1 MIFIDQ
7 NYAAVV
13 LTILT
18 KFTAVI
24 ETVALSS
31 LSFDEQILS
40 DNDMTKIF
48 LFNQRKC
55 QNVNPEKRGYNK

>member
-24 ETVALSS
+24 EVVVLNS

-40 DNDMTKIF
+40 DNDMTKAFFYSI
-48 LFNQRKC
+48 NESVKT
-55 QNVNPEKRGYNK
+55 